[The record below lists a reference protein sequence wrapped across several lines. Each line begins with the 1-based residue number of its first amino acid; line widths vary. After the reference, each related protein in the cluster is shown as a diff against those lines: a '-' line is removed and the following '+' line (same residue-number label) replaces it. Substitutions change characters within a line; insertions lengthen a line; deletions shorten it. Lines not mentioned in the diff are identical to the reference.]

1 MYSEKVMEHFRNPRN
16 QGKMEN
22 PDGTGVA
29 GNPLCGDVMKFYIKV
44 RNGTIVEAKWET
56 FGCAAAIATSSA
68 LSEMVKGKTLEEAL
82 EIKREDVSSF
92 LGGLPPIKE
101 HCSNLAVDALRKAIK
116 NYRERVKE

>member
-16 QGKMEN
+16 QGKMED
-22 PDGTGVA
+22 PDGVGIA

-44 RNGTIVEAKWET
+44 KNGKIVDTKWET

-68 LSEMVKGKTLEEAL
+68 LSEMVKGKRIEEVL
-82 EIKREDVSSF
+82 KIKKGDVSKS

-101 HCSNLAVDALRKAIK
+101 HCSNLSVVALRKAIED
-116 NYRERVKE
+116 YRKRAER